1 MTTEALEIDYYTD
14 VLCVWAYIAQ
24 IKVDQIVR
32 DFGPRIRMRYR
43 YLPLFGNNPT
53 RIGEGWKE
61 QGGFAGY
68 GSHVCK
74 VAQPCN
80 YAPVHPDIW
89 NRNAPVSSL
98 AAHLHIKAI
107 EGLERSGWVDAAA
120 GEHEGRTTSQ
130 EFAWRVRQAFFR
142 DLRDVGGH
150 AVLEEIIRDQGLPL
164 GRIRDEITSGR
175 AYAELASDIEDREKL
190 RLEGSPTFVL
200 NSGRQKLYGNVGYD
214 VIAANVRTLL
224 ERDPE
229 LPVWR

>member
-1 MTTEALEIDYYTD
+1 MTSEPLEIDYYTD

-32 DFGPRIRMRYR
+32 DFGSGVRVRYR
-43 YLPLFGNNPT
+43 YLPLFGNNT
-53 RIGEGWKE
+53 VRIGEGWKE

-68 GSHVCK
+68 GAHVCK
-74 VAQPCN
+74 VAQPCD
-80 YAPVHPDIW
+80 YAPVHAEIW
-89 NRNAPVSSL
+89 ARNAPTSSF

-107 EGLERSGWVDAAA
+107 EGLERSGWIDASA
-120 GEHEGRTTSQ
+120 GEYEGRTTSQ

-142 DLRDVGGH
+142 DLRDVGAQG
-150 AVLEEIIRDQGLPL
+150 VLEEIMRDQGLPL
-164 GRIRDEITSGR
+164 GRIRDEITTGR

-214 VIAANVRTLL
+214 VIATNIRALL
-224 ERDPE
+224 ERHPE